1 MNKSTTTLILLAPV
15 LFFLLWPT
23 ASSAQRFTIDNEQ
36 RAQVDSV
43 FSFVERDAP
52 GCSMGIVQNR
62 SLLYARGYGLA
73 NLDWGI
79 PASTSTVYDIGSVS
93 KQFTATAIALL
104 DLDGVLS
111 LEDDIRKW
119 VPEMPEYTIDGTK
132 RTITIRHLLNHTS
145 GMRDY
150 LTLMSL
156 SGENFIDV
164 FDEFDGVDLIVK
176 QQALNFG
183 PGDEFLYSN
192 SGYLM
197 LANIVRRASGKSV
210 RVFLEERVFDPLGM
224 ANSSIWDDNKE
235 IVHERATGYSPEG
248 DGWGID
254 HAWNFQMGGDGQ
266 VLTSVDDLVK
276 WENNFQ
282 DLVVGG
288 KPLMDH
294 LHTRAILSNGDT
306 LRYALGLNVDKYRGI
321 RRVGH
326 GGAWAG
332 FRADIKRFPDQATSV
347 IVLCNRGNASAG
359 QYATEIADIV
369 LVDFLDPI
377 EQDVEEESGESL
389 ETVTLTES
397 ELKQWVGLY
406 RAADVPQYYPI
417 SYSEGV
423 LYISAG
429 DEPDPMSP
437 YSVDHFNID
446 NYDVGLFFS
455 REEEKVAIRIGS
467 RDADPLFRVEQTIIN
482 ASDLPAYAGTYSSAE
497 LGVDYTIRVE
507 DGELSLQQVEGD
519 WASLKP
525 GTGLEFTSDGIS
537 ITFEHE
543 SACAIIGFRVLAGR
557 VTGILFEKQD

>member
-1 MNKSTTTLILLAPV
+1 MLLV
-15 LFFLLWPT
+15 LGLFLLLFATP
-23 ASSAQRFTIDNEQ
+23 ASAQRFMIEPVQ
-36 RAQVDSV
+36 QARVDSV
-43 FSFVERDAP
+43 FSFVDRDAP

-62 SLLYARGYGLA
+62 KLLYGRGYGLA

-93 KQFTATAIALL
+93 KQFTATAVALL

-176 QQALNFG
+176 QQALNFA
-183 PGDEFLYSN
+183 PGEEYLYSN

-224 ANSSIWDDNKE
+224 ANTSIWDDNKE
-235 IVHERATGYSPEG
+235 TVHERATGYSPEG

-282 DLVVGG
+282 DRIVGG
-288 KPLMDH
+288 QPLMDH
-294 LHTRAILSNGDT
+294 LHKRAILNSGDT
-306 LRYALGLNVDKYRGI
+306 LRYALGLNVDTYRGI

-326 GGAWAG
+326 GGSWAG

-347 IVLCNRGNASAG
+347 IVLCNRGNANAG
-359 QYATEIADIV
+359 QYATKIVDIV
-369 LVDFLDPI
+369 LSEYLDP
-377 EQDVEEESGESL
+377 VEEDDSEDGAAST

-406 RAADVPQYYPI
+406 RAADEPQYYPI
-417 SYSEGV
+417 SYSEGI

-429 DEPDPMSP
+429 DDSDPMSP

-446 NYDVGLFFS
+446 NYDVGVFFS
-455 REEEKVAIRIGS
+455 RDEEKTSVRFGS
-467 RDADPLFRVEQTIIN
+467 RDEEPLFRVEQTILN
-482 ASDLPAYAGTYSSAE
+482 ASDLPAYAGTYSSEE
-497 LGVDYTIRVE
+497 LGVDYTIRIE
-507 DGELSLQQVEGD
+507 DGELSLQQVKGD

-525 GTGLEFTSDGIS
+525 GSGLEFTSNGIA
-537 ITFEHE
+537 ITFER
-543 SACAIIGFRVLAGR
+543 SSGAITGFRVFAGR